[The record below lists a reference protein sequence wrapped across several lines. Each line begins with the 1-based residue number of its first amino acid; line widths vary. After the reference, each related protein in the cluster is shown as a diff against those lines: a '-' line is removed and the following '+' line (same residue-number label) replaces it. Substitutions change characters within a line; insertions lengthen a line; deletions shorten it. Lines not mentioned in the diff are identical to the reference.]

1 MILVF
6 IIAGVV
12 ALRSLPLESTP
23 EVDLGIISISAVLPG
38 ASPESVEDLVTKK
51 IEKEVSKV
59 KDIDKMTST
68 SLNSVASVV
77 LQFKTGVDMKQ
88 ALQDVKE
95 QVDIAKKNFPESAND
110 PVVKTLNFRDTPV
123 WIFSL
128 SGNKTPLELNNI
140 ANDIKDE
147 LEKI

>member
-1 MILVF
+1 
-6 IIAGVV
+6 
-12 ALRSLPLESTP
+12 
-23 EVDLGIISISAVLPG
+23 
-38 ASPESVEDLVTKK
+38 
-51 IEKEVSKV
+51 
-59 KDIDKMTST
+59 MTST

-128 SGNKTPLELNNI
+128 SGDKTPLELNNI